1 MKPSLNTTMRNRNN
15 LPTIIHHTVGV
26 HLILLFCLIGCDRST
41 STRPAASSEWSMDEM
56 VIHQLH
62 ELIRYEELEYQQ
74 RLDELD
80 ALSLPRPAATIPEY

>member
-1 MKPSLNTTMRNRNN
+1 MRIRNN

-26 HLILLFCLIGCDRST
+26 HLILLFCLIGCDTST
-41 STRPAASSEWSMDEM
+41 STRPVASSDWSREEM

-80 ALSLPRPAATIPEY
+80 AFSLPRPAAAIPEY